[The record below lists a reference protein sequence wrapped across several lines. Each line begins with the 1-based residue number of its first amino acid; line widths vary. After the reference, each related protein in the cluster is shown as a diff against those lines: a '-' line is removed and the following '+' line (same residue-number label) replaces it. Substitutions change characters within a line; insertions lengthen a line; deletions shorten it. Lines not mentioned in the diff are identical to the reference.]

1 MTSSVHVLVYGCDR
15 RKMAL
20 QSRLGEIGS
29 RCRHGARWTRAF
41 SRRLPGRI
49 SAELAGK
56 VHSCSCFDQFWVG
69 WRWFE
74 VSVFVAMASW
84 GAPLEPR

>member
-1 MTSSVHVLVYGCDR
+1 MTSSVHVFVYGCDR
-15 RKMAL
+15 RKIAL

-29 RCRHGARWTRAF
+29 RCRNGARWIRAF
-41 SRRLPGRI
+41 SRRWPDRI

-84 GAPLEPR
+84 GAPFEPR